1 MLNYQSIIVEYESV
15 TSTDHYDEIYVN
27 LHFDHSIYRPM
38 CTHMGYKLS
47 HGLKKTYN
55 GFDFAA
61 ILWTENKMAMET
73 SSKEALLSFSPRLN
87 LRCKIL
93 NLMILS
99 CFCIWSMLKRIRETR
114 WTWNCREKCF
124 AFNLSSLAQNLVFHR
139 LLLSLTRFN
148 ARLSHLIA
156 ILLKHQYRRAVNK
169 YLQMLISHK
178 CIIDRKPISKLFNNL
193 SNTSKEGESASKKLT
208 LNWRCF

>member
-1 MLNYQSIIVEYESV
+1 MNLWLLLIIMTKFMWIYISTTLFIDRCAHIWVINSV
-15 TSTDHYDEIYVN
+15 MD
-27 LHFDHSIYRPM
+27 
-38 CTHMGYKLS
+38 
-47 HGLKKTYN
+47 LKKTYN

-114 WTWNCREKCF
+114 WTWNCWEKCF
-124 AFNLSSLAQNLVFHR
+124 AFNLSSLAQNLVFYR

-148 ARLSHLIA
+148 ARLSHFIA

-178 CIIDRKPISKLFNNL
+178 CIIDRKPISK
-193 SNTSKEGESASKKLT
+193 
-208 LNWRCF
+208 